1 MKFKTLNEKV
11 NIQKRI
17 GWILSFKNGL
27 GYKHGFDAR
36 IGADKDGVFVE
47 VVKTYSF
54 TPRTIDVGD
63 RFYEVE
69 KDLRIGDDG
78 QMWAKD
84 IIDGT
89 EYYSNGVNYA

>member
-36 IGADKDGVFVE
+36 IDEDKDGVFVE
-47 VVKTYSF
+47 GRGFGKFVK
-54 TPRTIDVGD
+54 R
-63 RFYEVE
+63 
-69 KDLRIGDDG
+69 
-78 QMWAKD
+78 
-84 IIDGT
+84 
-89 EYYSNGVNYA
+89 VNVLGSPC